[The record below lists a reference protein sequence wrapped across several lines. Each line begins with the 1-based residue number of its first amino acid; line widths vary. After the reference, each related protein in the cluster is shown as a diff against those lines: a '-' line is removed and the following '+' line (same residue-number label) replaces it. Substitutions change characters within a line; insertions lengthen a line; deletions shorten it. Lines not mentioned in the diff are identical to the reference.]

1 MAEITRMP
9 TEQLKR
15 CAEILAQHGKPN
27 AAKVL
32 LAAAKRRS
40 RSSEERAHVCDQ
52 CRSLGPQSTCGCEQ
66 EETR

>member
-15 CAEILAQHGKPN
+15 CAAILAQHGKPN
-27 AAKVL
+27 TAQVL
-32 LAAAKRRS
+32 LAAAKRR
-40 RSSEERAHVCDQ
+40 E
-52 CRSLGPQSTCGCEQ
+52 